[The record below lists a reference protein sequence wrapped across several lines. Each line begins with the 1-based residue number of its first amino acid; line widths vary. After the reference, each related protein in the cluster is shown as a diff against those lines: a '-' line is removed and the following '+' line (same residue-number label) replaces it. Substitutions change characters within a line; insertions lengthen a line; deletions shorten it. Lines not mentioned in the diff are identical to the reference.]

1 MFKGGFINNLPKIY
15 GLYTG
20 GFAVFIILMAIAEQF
35 GMSAKNIG
43 IMFVAFTVL
52 IYALIG
58 YLSRTVQVDAYYV
71 AGRQVPTVF
80 NGMATAADW
89 MSGASFVA
97 LAGGVYFGGYTYMAF
112 LVGWTGGY
120 VLVAS
125 LLAPYLRK
133 FGCYT
138 VPDCIGTRYGGNLVR
153 ACSVFVLFIAS
164 FTYVT
169 AQINATGTIA
179 SRALGIDFELAVWVG
194 LISILVCS
202 MLGGM
207 RAVTWTQVAQY
218 IVLIVAYLLP
228 VFWISNQGGFGLFP
242 HLMLGDEVARIGELE
257 QTYGLVKNSAAE
269 IKAAGI
275 PGGLKQLSVAHSAVP
290 EGGMAVWK
298 YLSLA
303 ICMMVGT
310 ASLPHILMRYFTT
323 PSVKSARKSV
333 AWSLFF
339 IFLLYSSAPMLAT
352 LSKLSLID
360 PTLSTGIINQP
371 IAEVMALEWVQRWSE
386 VKQVFIQ
393 DFNGDGLLQMN
404 EFFMRGDIVVLATP
418 EIAGLPFV
426 ISGLVFAGGMA
437 AAMSTA
443 DGLVLAISNALSHD
457 IYYKIVNPKAD
468 TAKRL
473 IVARVLLVI
482 IGAAGAYIASFR
494 LTSILGSVAW
504 AFDFAMSG
512 LFFPLVLGV
521 WWKRAT
527 REGAIAG
534 IMAGILSGLT
544 YLLYVYPKFSIA
556 IWGVAHEPWL
566 GIDHLRFGMIG
577 APVCLIVM
585 VVVSLMTKEPDAATQ
600 AMVDETRIPTGKAI
614 LGKQH

>member
-1 MFKGGFINNLPKIY
+1 
-15 GLYTG
+15 
-20 GFAVFIILMAIAEQF
+20 
-35 GMSAKNIG
+35 
-43 IMFVAFTVL
+43 
-52 IYALIG
+52 
-58 YLSRTVQVDAYYV
+58 
-71 AGRQVPTVF
+71 
-80 NGMATAADW
+80 MATAADW

-138 VPDCIGTRYGGNLVR
+138 VPDFIGTRYGGNLVR

-228 VFWISNQGGFGLFP
+228 VFWISSKGGYGIFP

-257 QTYGLVKNSAAE
+257 QQFGLVKNSKEAMTAMTWPDGDPV
-269 IKAAGI
+269 K
-275 PGGLKQLSVAHSAVP
+275 GLKYISGAHSAVP
-290 EGGMAVWK
+290 DGGMAVWK

-323 PSVKSARKSV
+323 PSVKAARKSV

-360 PTLSTGIINQP
+360 PNLATGIIGKSIVDVQ
-371 IAEVMALEWVQRWSE
+371 ALEWVVRWSE

-393 DFNGDGLLQMN
+393 DFNGDGILQLN

-457 IYYKIVNPKAD
+457 IYYKIIDPKAD
-468 TAKRL
+468 TSKRL
-473 IVARVLLVI
+473 IVARILLVV

-544 YLLYVYPKFSIA
+544 YLLYVYPKFSVA
-556 IWGVAHEPWL
+556 IWGVVHEPWL

-600 AMVDETRIPTGKAI
+600 KMVDETRIPTGKAI

>member
-1 MFKGGFINNLPKIY
+1 MIKGKFIDNLPKVY
-15 GLYTG
+15 GIYTG
-20 GFAVFIILMAIAEQF
+20 GFLAFIILMAIAEQA
-35 GMSAKNIG
+35 GMSAKMIG
-43 IMFVAFTVL
+43 IFFVAFTVF

-58 YLSRTVQVDAYYV
+58 YLSRTLQVDAYYV

-97 LAGGVYFGGYTYMAF
+97 MAGGIYFKGYGYMAL

-138 VPDCIGTRYGGNLVR
+138 VPDFIGTRYGGNLARLSAVI
-153 ACSVFVLFIAS
+153 VLTVAS

-179 SRALGIDFELAVWVG
+179 SVALDIPFNIAVYVG
-194 LISILVCS
+194 LASILMCS

-218 IVLIVAYLLP
+218 IVLIIAYLIP
-228 VFWISNQGGFGLFP
+228 VFWISNKIGAGFFP
-242 HLMLGDEVARIGELE
+242 HFMLADEVARIAELE
-257 QTYGLVKNSAAE
+257 SQFGLGTIKNSAADLANVP
-269 IKAAGI
+269 KGLAGI
-275 PGGLKQLSVAHSAVP
+275 TKAHSDVNTTP
-290 EGGMAVWK
+290 WK
-298 YLSLA
+298 FISLA
-303 ICMMVGT
+303 VCMMAGT
-310 ASLPHILMRYFTT
+310 ASLPHVMMRYFTT
-323 PSVKSARKSV
+323 PSVKAARRSV
-333 AWSLFF
+333 GWSLFF

-352 LSKLSLID
+352 LSKLSLMD
-360 PTLSTGIINQP
+360 PNLPTGIIGKSIADVQAIDWYQNWNQ
-371 IAEVMALEWVQRWSE
+371 ANLMFVS
-386 VKQVFIQ
+386 
-393 DFNGDGLLQMN
+393 DFNGNGTLELN
-404 EFFMRGDIVVLATP
+404 EFFMGGKAVVLATP
-418 EIAGLPFV
+418 EVAGLPYV
-426 ISGLVFAGGMA
+426 ISGLVAAGGMA

-457 IYYKIVNPKAD
+457 IYYKMINPKAE

-482 IGAAGAYIASFR
+482 IGFAGATIAA
-494 LTSILGSVAW
+494 LEIQGILGSVIW

-521 WWKRAT
+521 WWKRANAP
-527 REGAIAG
+527 GAVAG
-534 IMAGILSGLT
+534 MLLGLISGSA
-544 YLLYVYPKFSIA
+544 YLIWVRNGGSGF
-556 IWGVAHEPWL
+556 WGVTQL
-566 GIDHLRFGMIG
+566 TFGIVGSLVSLVSMI
-577 APVCLIVM
+577 
-585 VVVSLMTKEPDAATQ
+585 VVSLLTQAPDSATQ
-600 AMVDETRIPTGKAI
+600 KMVDEVRVPSGKTV

>member
-1 MFKGGFINNLPKIY
+1 MLKGGFIKNLPKIY
-15 GLYTG
+15 ALYTG
-20 GFAVFIILMAIAEQF
+20 GFAIFIILMAIAEQM

-138 VPDCIGTRYGGNLVR
+138 VPDFIGTRYGGNLVR

-228 VFWISNQGGFGLFP
+228 VFWISNQGGYGVFP
-242 HLMLGDEVARIGELE
+242 HLMLGDEVAKIAELE
-257 QTYGLVKNSAAE
+257 QTFGLVKNSAAD
-269 IKAAGI
+269 IKAAGV
-275 PGGLKQLSVAHSAVP
+275 PGGLKYLSVAHSAVP
-290 EGGMAVWK
+290 EGGMAIWK

-323 PSVKSARKSV
+323 PSVKAARKSV

-352 LSKLSLID
+352 LSKLSLMD
-360 PTLSTGIINQP
+360 PSLTSGIIGKS
-371 IAEVMALEWVQRWSE
+371 IADVQALEWVQRWSE
-386 VKQVFIQ
+386 VKQVFIA
-393 DFNGDGLLQMN
+393 DFNGDGILQLN

-457 IYYKIVNPKAD
+457 IYYKIIDPKAD
-468 TAKRL
+468 TSKRL

-534 IMAGILSGLT
+534 ILTGIGSGLF
-544 YLLYVYPKFSIA
+544 YLLWVYPKFSNA
-556 IWGVAHEPWL
+556 IWGVVHEPWL

-577 APVCLIVM
+577 APICLVVM
-585 VVVSLMTKEPDAATQ
+585 VAVSLMTKEPDKATQ
-600 AMVDETRIPTGKAI
+600 DMVDETRIPTGKTV
-614 LGKQH
+614 LGRQH